1 LEGAGWDHIHEHLCE
16 SALKIIHEK
25 MPVMHL
31 VPVLNKQIPLS
42 VYACPTYVT
51 SQRSGT
57 LSTTGH
63 STNFIMMVELAC
75 EQNSETAEAT
85 KSEAHWIK
93 RSVALLS

>member
-1 LEGAGWDHIHEHLCE
+1 
-16 SALKIIHEK
+16 
-25 MPVMHL
+25 MPVIHL
-31 VPVLNKQIPLS
+31 KPVLNKS
-42 VYACPTYVT
+42 VAIDFYQCPTYVT

-75 EQNSETAEAT
+75 GKRNENNRDLDYG
-85 KSEAHWIK
+85 KAHWIK